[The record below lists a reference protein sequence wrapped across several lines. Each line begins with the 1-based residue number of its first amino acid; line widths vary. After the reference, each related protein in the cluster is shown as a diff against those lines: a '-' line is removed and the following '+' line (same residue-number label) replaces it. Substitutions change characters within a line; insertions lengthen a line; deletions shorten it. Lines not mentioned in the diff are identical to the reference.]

1 VLAVFGKNEA
11 KECTMEL
18 INPELLRLVPGESIE
33 AMYSRNPGDQG
44 EIGFFVRSVTRISHH
59 NGDLA
64 IRQRGGLIKY
74 DDVFLVLTM
83 IEVEGEQTE
92 FFDIWWNYRAPGM
105 PDHFRKMTQQET
117 LTVSF
122 YTETGKEFSI
132 ETDNS
137 FRKFFSYLPG
147 VIDQAEPWTEVDF
160 DRALRGFCAQSYPK
174 ENLWEMIIHK
184 TEMVELQGAPVQ
196 GIDSY
201 PGVIPEELKPFYDYL
216 PTQGHS
222 IKIIPSTFEE
232 KALDGD
238 PEEFLFPAPVKT
250 VLRCGI
256 RWAKGYPVAPIPF
269 IPGHGLA
276 VPPDDTEY

>member
-1 VLAVFGKNEA
+1 MDLV
-11 KECTMEL
+11 
-18 INPELLRLVPGESIE
+18 NPELLRLVPGESIE
-33 AMYSRNPGDQG
+33 AMFSKNPNDQR
-44 EIGFFVRSVTRISHH
+44 EVGFFVRSVSGGNRH
-59 NGDLA
+59 NGDLV

-74 DDVFLVLTM
+74 EGVFLVLTM
-83 IEVEGEQTE
+83 IGVEGETTE
-92 FFDIWWNYRAPGM
+92 FFDIWWNFHAPGVVE
-105 PDHFRKMTQQET
+105 HFKKMSEQKQ
-117 LTVSF
+117 LSVHF
-122 YTETGKEFSI
+122 YTESGKEFSVV
-132 ETDNS
+132 TDNS
-137 FRKFFSYLPG
+137 FQKFFSYLPG
-147 VIDQAEPWTEVDF
+147 LIGQSEPWTEVDF

-174 ENLWEMIIHK
+174 ENLWELIVHK
-184 TEMVELQGAPVQ
+184 SEMVQVEEQPAE

-222 IKIIPSTFEE
+222 IKIIPSMFEE
-232 KALDGD
+232 KAMNGD
-238 PEEFLFPAPVKT
+238 PEEFLIPAPVKT

>member
-1 VLAVFGKNEA
+1 
-11 KECTMEL
+11 MEL
-18 INPELLRLVPGESIE
+18 INPELLRLVPGESIQ
-33 AMYSRNPGDQG
+33 AMFSKNPDDQG
-44 EIGFFVRSVTRISHH
+44 EIGFFVRSVSGINGH
-59 NGDLA
+59 NRDP
-64 IRQRGGLIKY
+64 IVRQRGGLIKY
-74 DDVFLVLTM
+74 EDVFLVLTM
-83 IEVEGEQTE
+83 IEVEGESTE
-92 FFDIWWNYRAPGM
+92 FFDIWWNYHAAGAEE
-105 PDHFRKMTQQET
+105 HFRKMAQQKS
-117 LTVSF
+117 LTVYF
-122 YTETGKEFSI
+122 YTEAGKQFSI
-132 ETDNS
+132 ETSNE

-147 VIDQAEPWTEVDF
+147 VIDQSEPWTEVEF

-174 ENLWEMIIHK
+174 ENLWEMIVHRS
-184 TEMVELQGAPVQ
+184 EMVQVEEAPAEGV
-196 GIDSY
+196 DSY

-232 KALDGD
+232 KAMDGD